1 MRLTLNFGDVPA
13 WIASIGTVAAFGV
26 ALIQINTERHRR
38 HLTEDRDRDERHR
51 AQARL
56 ISAMPGPT
64 EPEKGLDPLAGRS
77 AVDCINASSE
87 PAYNVVLGIVFIQ
100 GAAPHT
106 TEDML
111 KLRLGSGEAAGVPT
125 TTLSILPPGRT
136 RAWIPGTHWTSA
148 MAGRAGAEIAF
159 TDRAGSHWIRRA
171 TGELDELPV
180 DPLEYFKQFNFYG
193 PTNSRHPSPSAD
205 EHCHLER
212 RCFSF
217 PN

>member
-1 MRLTLNFGDVPA
+1 VRLTLNYGDVPS

-38 HLTEDRDRDERHR
+38 HLAEDRDREERHR

-64 EPEKGLDPLAGRS
+64 ELGAGAEPLEGRS

-87 PAYNVVLGIVFIQ
+87 PAYNVVVGIVFIQ
-100 GAAPHT
+100 GAAPRT

-111 KLRLGSGEAAGVPT
+111 KLRLGSGGYEGAPT
-125 TTLSILPPGRT
+125 TTLSILPPGRS
-136 RAWIPGTHWTSA
+136 RAWIPGAHWTSV

-159 TDRAGSHWIRRA
+159 TDRAGGHWIRRA

-180 DPLEYFKQFNFYG
+180 APLEYFKQFNFDG
-193 PTNSRHPSPSAD
+193 PYEFQTPESLD
-205 EHCHLER
+205 
-212 RCFSF
+212 
-217 PN
+217 

>member
-1 MRLTLNFGDVPA
+1 MTLNYGDVPA
-13 WIASIGTVAAFGV
+13 GIASIGTVAAFSV
-26 ALIQINTERHRR
+26 ALIQIRTERNLRQQ
-38 HLTEDRDRDERHR
+38 TEDQDRKERHR

-64 EPEKGLDPLAGRS
+64 EPEEGLHPLAGRS
-77 AVDCINASSE
+77 AIDCINASSE

-100 GAAPHT
+100 RAAPHT

-111 KLRLGSGEAAGVPT
+111 KLRLGSGEVAGVPT

-193 PTNSRHPSPSAD
+193 PYEFQTPES
-205 EHCHLER
+205 LG
-212 RCFSF
+212 
-217 PN
+217 

>member
-1 MRLTLNFGDVPA
+1 MTLNYGDVPA
-13 WIASIGTVAAFGV
+13 SIASIGTVAAFSV
-26 ALIQINTERHRR
+26 ALIQIRTERNLRQQ
-38 HLTEDRDRDERHR
+38 TEDQDRKERHR

-64 EPEKGLDPLAGRS
+64 EPEEGLDPLAGRS

-159 TDRAGSHWIRRA
+159 TDLAGSHWIRRA

-193 PTNSRHPSPSAD
+193 PYEFQTPES
-205 EHCHLER
+205 LG
-212 RCFSF
+212 
-217 PN
+217 

>member
-1 MRLTLNFGDVPA
+1 MTLNYGDVPA
-13 WIASIGTVAAFGV
+13 WIASIGTVAAFSV
-26 ALIQINTERHRR
+26 ALIQIRTERNLRQQA
-38 HLTEDRDRDERHR
+38 ENQDRKERHR

-64 EPEKGLDPLAGRS
+64 ELEEGLDPLAGRS

-111 KLRLGSGEAAGVPT
+111 KLRLGSGEVASVPT

-171 TGELDELPV
+171 TGELEELPV

-193 PTNSRHPSPSAD
+193 PYEFQTPES
-205 EHCHLER
+205 LG
-212 RCFSF
+212 
-217 PN
+217 

>member
-1 MRLTLNFGDVPA
+1 MTLNYGDVPA
-13 WIASIGTVAAFGV
+13 GIASIGTVAAFSV
-26 ALIQINTERHRR
+26 ALIQIRTERNLRQQ
-38 HLTEDRDRDERHR
+38 TEDQDRKERHR

-64 EPEKGLDPLAGRS
+64 EPEEGLDPLAGRS
-77 AVDCINASSE
+77 AIDCINASSE

-100 GAAPHT
+100 RAAPHT

-111 KLRLGSGEAAGVPT
+111 KLRLGSGEVAGVPT

-193 PTNSRHPSPSAD
+193 PYEFQTPES
-205 EHCHLER
+205 LG
-212 RCFSF
+212 
-217 PN
+217 

>member
-1 MRLTLNFGDVPA
+1 MTLNYGDVPA
-13 WIASIGTVAAFGV
+13 GIASIGTVAAFSV
-26 ALIQINTERHRR
+26 ALIQIRTERNLRQQ
-38 HLTEDRDRDERHR
+38 TEDQDRKERHR

-64 EPEKGLDPLAGRS
+64 EPEEGLDPLAGRS
-77 AVDCINASSE
+77 AIDCINASSE

-111 KLRLGSGEAAGVPT
+111 KLRLGSGEVAGVPT

-171 TGELDELPV
+171 TGGSTSCPSIRSSTSNSSTSTV
-180 DPLEYFKQFNFYG
+180 H
-193 PTNSRHPSPSAD
+193 TNSRHPSPSAD